1 MIRLNNISAFAFALL
16 MGALFYI
23 PFLGGIHLF
32 DWDEINFAESARE
45 MISSG
50 NFLTVQIN
58 YEAFWEKPPLFFWLQ
73 VLSVKIFGMG
83 EFAMRFPNALCGIIT
98 LIVIYRVGERI
109 FDEKFGFIWMMV
121 YAGSLLPFFYFKSGI
136 IDPWFNLFI
145 FLGITHLAYYF
156 IIQERRLFNISLSG
170 AFLGLAIITK
180 GPVAILILFIVLLVF
195 LFFSK
200 FRVSIRIKDILS
212 FSFFLLMIGG
222 SWFLLQILNGNF
234 HIIRDFIEYQIRL
247 FQTEDAG
254 HGGFLLYHFVILF
267 FGVFP
272 ASVFALPALTK
283 SIVESY
289 HVKSFALWM
298 RILFWVVIIL
308 FTIVKTRII
317 HYSSLAYFPITFLG
331 AQMAYRIFQDK
342 QRFREYFRILI
353 LILSLLFA
361 GITVGISFIGKFM
374 DKLELEK
381 LLNDP
386 FTLANLQADVKWTG
400 WESLTG
406 VLFFIAII
414 ISLYMIKDKRKV
426 IITIFVSSL
435 LFAYSSLLIF
445 TPKIEAYSQ
454 RAAIEFFKSIKD
466 EDAYVITLGYKSYA
480 QYYYAEIKPKQN
492 INASN
497 VKWFLEG
504 DIDKPVYIAFKI
516 HKKDEYLKKYPFLI
530 ILYEKNGFVF
540 AKRDVK

>member
-1 MIRLNNISAFAFALL
+1 MIKLNNISAFLFALII
-16 MGALFYI
+16 GIIFYI

-45 MISSG
+45 MISSR

-58 YEAFWEKPPLFFWLQ
+58 FEAFWEKPPLFFWLQ

-98 LIVIYRVGERI
+98 LMVIYRVGVRM

-121 YAGSLLPFFYFKSGI
+121 YAGSLLPFLYFKSGI

-156 IIQERRLFNISLSG
+156 IIQERRLLNISLSG

-180 GPVAILILFIVLLVF
+180 GPVAILILFLVLLVF
-195 LFFSK
+195 LFFSR
-200 FRVSIRIKDILS
+200 FRVSIRINDLLG
-212 FSFFLLMIGG
+212 FTFFLTVIGG
-222 SWFLLQILNGNF
+222 SWFMMQVINGNF
-234 HIIRDFIEYQIRL
+234 HIIHDFIEYQIRL
-247 FQTEDAG
+247 FQKEDAG
-254 HGGFLLYHFVILF
+254 HGGFFMYHFVVLF
-267 FGVFP
+267 IGVFP
-272 ASVFALPALTK
+272 ASVFALPAVTK
-283 SIVESY
+283 SIVEAY
-289 HVKSFALWM
+289 YVKSFALWM

-317 HYSSLAYFPITFLG
+317 HYSSLAYFPLTFLG
-331 AQMAYRIFQDK
+331 AQMVYRIFQDK

-353 LILSLLFA
+353 LILSLFFA

-374 DKLELEK
+374 DKLDLEK
-381 LLNDP
+381 FIKDP
-386 FTLANLQADVKWTG
+386 FTLANLQADVNWTG
-400 WESLTG
+400 LESLTG
-406 VLFFIAII
+406 VFFFIAII
-414 ISLYMIKDKRKV
+414 IALYIIKDKRKV
-426 IITIFVSSL
+426 IITIFASSL
-435 LFAYSSLLIF
+435 LFAYSSLIIF

-466 EDAYVITLGYKSYA
+466 EDAYIATLGYKSYA
-480 QYYYAEIKPKQN
+480 HYYYGEIKDEKN

-497 VKWFLEG
+497 SKWLLEG
-504 DIDKPVYIAFKI
+504 DIDKPVYFAFKI
-516 HKKDEYLKKYPFLI
+516 HKKDEYLMKYPFLI
-530 ILYEKNGFVF
+530 ILHEENGFVF
-540 AKRDVK
+540 AKREMN